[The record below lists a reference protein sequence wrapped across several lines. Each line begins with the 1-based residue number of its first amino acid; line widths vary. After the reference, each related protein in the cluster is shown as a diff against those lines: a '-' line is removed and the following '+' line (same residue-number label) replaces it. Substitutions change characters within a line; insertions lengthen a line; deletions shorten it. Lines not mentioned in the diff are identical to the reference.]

1 MSSLGA
7 QVSELED
14 RLDELI
20 TQNAELISEN
30 TVQVDTIDDLTA
42 SLTGATREIEE
53 LYEQLQYYEQLHP
66 ELKTSWK
73 VKIKLE
79 DR

>member
-14 RLDELI
+14 QLDDAV
-20 TQNAELISEN
+20 TQNRDLIQEN
-30 TVQVDTIDDLTA
+30 SVQLDTINDLTA

-53 LYEQLQYYEQLHP
+53 LYEQLEYYEQLHP